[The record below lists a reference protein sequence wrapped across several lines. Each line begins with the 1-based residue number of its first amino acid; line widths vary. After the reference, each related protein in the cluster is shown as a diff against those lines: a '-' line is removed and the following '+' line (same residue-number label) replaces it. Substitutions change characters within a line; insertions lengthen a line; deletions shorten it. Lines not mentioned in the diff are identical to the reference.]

1 MCVCVDS
8 LPLFIHRLL
17 AAAGGGAAAAG
28 ALNISA
34 NGLPNC
40 NKSSEALVAADAGA
54 GTPPNMSTMLALEL
68 VGDDKNGLLS
78 AADVGDATFV

>member
-1 MCVCVDS
+1 M
-8 LPLFIHRLL
+8 
-17 AAAGGGAAAAG
+17 
-28 ALNISA
+28 SA

-40 NKSSEALVAADAGA
+40 NRSSDAFDCDCGA

-78 AADVGDATFV
+78 AAAAADVGDATLV